1 MQEAERTQD
10 HQIAQK
16 VEDMSNYPDH
26 EERLM
31 SLEQQVLAIHEKL
44 EKIVQMLQ
52 DLEERL
58 EPAVTAQ
65 RIRDEWDGLS

>member
-1 MQEAERTQD
+1 
-10 HQIAQK
+10 

-31 SLEQQVLAIHEKL
+31 RLEQQVLAIHEKL
-44 EKIVQMLQ
+44 EKIVQLLQ

>member
-1 MQEAERTQD
+1 MC
-10 HQIAQK
+10 
-16 VEDMSNYPDH
+16 NYPDH
-26 EERLM
+26 EERLV